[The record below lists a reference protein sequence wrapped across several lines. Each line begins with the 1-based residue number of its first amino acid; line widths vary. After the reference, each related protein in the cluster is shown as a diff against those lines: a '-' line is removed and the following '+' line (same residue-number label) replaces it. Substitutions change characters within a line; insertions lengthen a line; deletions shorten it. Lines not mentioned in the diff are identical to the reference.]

1 MFLQT
6 EYGEMYDCVDVYK
19 QPALDHPL
27 LKDHV
32 VQVYYLLSIV
42 YVYLYFDE
50 IDEEKKIQMI
60 LVSFFFKK
68 KKKKS

>member
-50 IDEEKKIQMI
+50 IDEEKK
-60 LVSFFFKK
+60 FK
-68 KKKKS
+68 

>member
-6 EYGEMYDCVDVYK
+6 EYGEMYDCVDVYE
-19 QPALDHPL
+19 QPSLDHPL

-50 IDEEKKIQMI
+50 IDEEKK
-60 LVSFFFKK
+60 FK
-68 KKKKS
+68 

>member
-1 MFLQT
+1 MTYFFIPLMFLQT

-19 QPALDHPL
+19 QPSLDHPL

-50 IDEEKKIQMI
+50 IDEEKK
-60 LVSFFFKK
+60 FK
-68 KKKKS
+68 